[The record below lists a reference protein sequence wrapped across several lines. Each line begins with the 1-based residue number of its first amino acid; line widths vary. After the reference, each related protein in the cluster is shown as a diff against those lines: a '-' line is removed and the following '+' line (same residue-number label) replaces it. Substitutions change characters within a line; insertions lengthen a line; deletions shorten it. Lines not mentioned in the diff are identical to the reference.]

1 MLEASARAR
10 GILRNKSPII
20 QTSHGDQWEYLMA
33 LHINDLVEITD
44 SGITKIYRV
53 QKLDRGTS
61 RLVLRL
67 HTASTLNNS
76 EQSISGSIKVLC
88 EYYKMKSI
96 RVNAIG
102 KHLHD

>member
-1 MLEASARAR
+1 MV
-10 GILRNKSPII
+10 
-20 QTSHGDQWEYLMA
+20 

-76 EQSISGSIKVLC
+76 EQSISGSIKSLC
-88 EYYKMKSI
+88 EDYKMKSI
-96 RVNAIG
+96 KVNAIG
-102 KHLHD
+102 KRLHD